1 MSDRWLTSDEAS
13 ETIRA
18 RLNASVGRSEAVLN
32 AARASGEVRTQEPIF
47 LNDDGLVGMRHR
59 QIGVQR
65 FNEDDLLDWLD
76 RHHPKSRKG
85 HRGGRPPAYDWTAIK
100 NAVIELMD
108 ENGDFSIDDP
118 TWNAQARL
126 EAVLN
131 DKFGVEKSALRVRLP
146 NVLKDWRKLKAGN

>member
-1 MSDRWLTSDEAS
+1 MRTICWIGLTA
-13 ETIRA
+13 TTRNRGKGTA
-18 RLNASVGRSEAVLN
+18 G
-32 AARASGEVRTQEPIF
+32 AA
-47 LNDDGLVGMRHR
+47 
-59 QIGVQR
+59 
-65 FNEDDLLDWLD
+65 
-76 RHHPKSRKG
+76 
-85 HRGGRPPAYDWTAIK
+85 PAYDWTAIK